1 MSKTFAE
8 MLDDAEDGE
17 QFGNVIQGLFKYLE
31 KKMEEEDGSA

>member
-17 QFGNVIQGLFKYLE
+17 QFGNILSALFMLLE
-31 KKMEEEDGSA
+31 SRMEEEDGSA